1 MGTVRCSGDRVIM
14 VALIR
19 TTFTKYLCIQL
30 SVSHTGHNNHFNQLH
45 AVFVGTYA
53 SRFHIGIQQ
62 YHECHYK
69 NVTHV

>member
-30 SVSHTGHNNHFNQLH
+30 SVSHTGHNNHLNLLH
-45 AVFVGTYA
+45 AVFV
-53 SRFHIGIQQ
+53 HIAFQPFLIL
-62 YHECHYK
+62 
-69 NVTHV
+69 TIFILRSFF